1 MTRLAPPGRDS
12 CGRPAG
18 NITTIPTAGLPNG
31 VLFGWFSHTV
41 EAISAR
47 TDMSDVDAMYF
58 MLGFAA
64 GAALLWVVTETIW
77 MRL

>member
-1 MTRLAPPGRDS
+1 
-12 CGRPAG
+12 
-18 NITTIPTAGLPNG
+18 
-31 VLFGWFSHTV
+31 
-41 EAISAR
+41 
-47 TDMSDVDAMYF
+47 MSDVDAMYF

>member
-1 MTRLAPPGRDS
+1 LIDPVGPPGRDS

-18 NITTIPTAGLPNG
+18 TITTIPTAGLPTE
-31 VLFGWFSHTV
+31 LLLSFSHSL

-47 TDMSDVDAMYF
+47 AAVSEGDAMYF